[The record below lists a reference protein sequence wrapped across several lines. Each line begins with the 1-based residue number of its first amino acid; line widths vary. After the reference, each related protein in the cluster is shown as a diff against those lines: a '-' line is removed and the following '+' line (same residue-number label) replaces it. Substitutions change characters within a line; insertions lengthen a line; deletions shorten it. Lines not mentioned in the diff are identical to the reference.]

1 METERKTLRDR
12 LYAARV
18 RAGLLVSM
26 GALMLVSSVSAA
38 DINWTEITSILDGV
52 VDLFPSILS
61 LVLAIFPIIITI
73 SIIGFVVAFLDQVL
87 KMIKI

>member
-1 METERKTLRDR
+1 MESKKKTIRDR
-12 LYAARV
+12 AHSAYV

-26 GALMLVSSVSAA
+26 GSLMLVSSVSAA
-38 DINWTEITSILDGV
+38 INWTEVTDILDGV

-73 SIIGFVVAFLDQVL
+73 TIIGFVVGFLDKILQ
-87 KMIKI
+87 MIKV

>member
-1 METERKTLRDR
+1 MESKEKTLRDR

>member
-1 METERKTLRDR
+1 MESKEKTLRDR
-12 LYAARV
+12 VYAARV

-26 GALMLVSSVSAA
+26 GALMLVSSVSAS

-52 VDLFPSILS
+52 VNLFPSILS

-87 KMIKI
+87 KMIKV